1 MKRLAVLGTLLLAAC
16 AGGPPPPDWQLEA
29 HGALAAYKAAYL
41 KGEERNASL
50 EFARARSELAST
62 GRAELV
68 AKAELTRCALR
79 TASLEFDDCPG
90 FAPLAADA
98 GSAAR
103 AYAAYLA
110 GRWEGLDASLLP
122 EAQRAT
128 VAGGTAAPIADPLS
142 RLVAAGVLLRTK
154 RIAPPD
160 IAGAIEAA
168 SAEGWRRPLVAWLG
182 VEERRAQAAGDTEA
196 ATSIRRR
203 IELVLGEKSKP

>member
-1 MKRLAVLGTLLLAAC
+1 MKRLAALGALLLTAC

-29 HGALAAYKAAYL
+29 HGALQIYKAAYL
-41 KGEERNASL
+41 KGDERSAQL

-98 GSAAR
+98 GPAAR
-103 AYAAYLA
+103 AYAAYLD
-110 GRWEGLDASLLP
+110 GRWEGLEASLLP
-122 EAQRAT
+122 EAQRAIVT
-128 VAGGTAAPIADPLS
+128 GGTAAPIADPLS
-142 RLVAAGVLLRTK
+142 RLVAAGVLMRTK

-160 IAGAIEAA
+160 IAAAIEAA
-168 SAEGWRRPLVAWLG
+168 SADGWRRPLVAWLG
-182 VEERRAQAAGDTEA
+182 VEEARARAAGDTEA
-196 ATSIRRR
+196 AASIRRR
-203 IELVLGEKSKP
+203 MELVLGEKSKP